1 MRQRRMMTVLEEQN
15 AALQT
20 KHAQAI
26 EDKESLFTRFEDVLT
41 KHD

>member
-1 MRQRRMMTVLEEQN
+1 MMTVLEEQN